1 MKKNIIEDL
10 ERIHSITYG
19 ERTLKEQKF
28 FDKILRT
35 LGIKKKEDDPKKAD
49 FVGEDVKQFFD
60 TLEKIDNDIK
70 QQSSGNYEYQ
80 KEVETIQIGLTLL
93 GYSLP
98 IHGVDG
104 KYGPETASAVQK
116 FKEDNDLEEKE
127 PISEVSFADL
137 MNEITLIQL
146 DDTNYSNVKFDN
158 DQTRYDEVNK
168 ALLDDLQKAASAA
181 NVVVTIT
188 TAKSGHGH
196 RTKSGRRSRHMTNTA
211 VDIAIL
217 DGESAKGATNSSN
230 GNPTF
235 RDKGNL
241 VKDALLK
248 LGYTWN
254 IESGNDKAVLWQT
267 NTGGNHYNHL
277 HVSNNSGASPD
288 ELDSMVG
295 YSTTGLGSVMTVRDI
310 EVLITKLKAKGV
322 KSEDLKKLIDT
333 VVTGG
338 SAQFTDIDL
347 TTEEGT
353 KKYTEIC
360 QKFISTRSSNLLNIT
375 GDMLTKGAVNAF
387 QRHGRYVPPELALAQ
402 LTAEGGFS
410 KDPNARPIR
419 TKNPFNVGNTD
430 SGKNWFA
437 NSVQSGI
444 DRYYDLIAKN
454 YLGKGKTAADL
465 VQNFVNKNDNRY
477 ASSETYERDVNT
489 IALQANRLAQS
500 VMMAEDATL
509 MNIPSNISPFK

>member
-35 LGIKKKEDDPKKAD
+35 LGIKKKEDKKVDDPKKAD

-98 IHGVDG
+98 KHGVDG
-104 KYGPETASAVQK
+104 KFGPETASAVQK
-116 FKEDNDLEEKE
+116 FKKDNDLEEKE

-158 DQTRYDEVNK
+158 DETKYDEVNK
-168 ALLDDLQKAASAA
+168 SLLDDLQKAASAA

-188 TAKSGHGH
+188 TAKSGHGYH
-196 RTKSGRRSRHMTNTA
+196 TKSGRRSRHMTNTA

-254 IESGNDKAVLWQT
+254 TESGNDKAVLWQT

-295 YSTTGLGSVMTVRDI
+295 KEI
-310 EVLITKLKAKGV
+310 LK
-322 KSEDLKKLIDT
+322 
-333 VVTGG
+333 
-338 SAQFTDIDL
+338 F
-347 TTEEGT
+347 
-353 KKYTEIC
+353 
-360 QKFISTRSSNLLNIT
+360 
-375 GDMLTKGAVNAF
+375 
-387 QRHGRYVPPELALAQ
+387 
-402 LTAEGGFS
+402 
-410 KDPNARPIR
+410 
-419 TKNPFNVGNTD
+419 
-430 SGKNWFA
+430 
-437 NSVQSGI
+437 
-444 DRYYDLIAKN
+444 
-454 YLGKGKTAADL
+454 
-465 VQNFVNKNDNRY
+465 
-477 ASSETYERDVNT
+477 
-489 IALQANRLAQS
+489 
-500 VMMAEDATL
+500 
-509 MNIPSNISPFK
+509 